1 MVEYI
6 IFLDEQEA
14 IDLINRINTCMGW
27 PDGEG
32 TDTWM
37 LAPDLMCEFDL
48 QTGDKINIGYGVII
62 TDRIIDCLSEEELSE
77 VFALPSNINTCAWVV
92 PTN

>member
-6 IFLDEQEA
+6 IFIDEQEA
-14 IDLINRINTCMGW
+14 INLINKINTCMGW
-27 PDGEG
+27 PSDG

-37 LAPDLMCEFDL
+37 LSPDLMCEFDL

-62 TDRIIDCLSEEELSE
+62 TERIIDCLSEEELSE
-77 VFALPSNINTCAWVV
+77 VFTIPSNINTCAWVP

>member
-6 IFLDEQEA
+6 IFLEEQEA
-14 IDLINRINTCMGW
+14 IDLIDRINTCMGW
-27 PDGEG
+27 PSDDG
-32 TDTWM
+32 TVTWM

-48 QTGDKINIGYGVII
+48 QTGDKINIGYGIII

-77 VFALPSNINTCAWVV
+77 VFALPSNINTCNWVV
-92 PTN
+92 PI